1 MVDEQEPREPPAG
14 AAEEEERALF
24 GARSGWTLR
33 ERFRAPDSY
42 GLLLWL
48 VLLSL
53 FGAAMVDQLGG
64 FGRVVAALFTSL
76 TLLYAIHTSRG
87 GRMAMRVAI
96 GFAILFMVVAVFAAR
111 AGGTTGSGGSWA
123 VNAILAATAIVAI
136 GRRLVSHAEVGG
148 QTLVGALCVYL
159 LLGLFYASVYGVMG
173 AWHPPFFTQSP
184 THSAVTYLYFSYV
197 TMTTVGYGDFTART
211 DIARMVAVSQAL
223 FGQIYLVTVVAVVVS
238 NLGRRRKPRSQGGG
252 SAT

>member
-1 MVDEQEPREPPAG
+1 MADAERPREG
-14 AAEEEERALF
+14 DEEAPALF
-24 GARSGWTLR
+24 GGRSGWTLR

-42 GLLLWL
+42 GFLLVL

-53 FGAAMVDQLGG
+53 FATATVDQLGAWG
-64 FGRVVAALFTSL
+64 QFAAALFTGL
-76 TLLYAIHTSRG
+76 TLLFAIHTARG
-87 GRMAMRVAI
+87 GKLALRLALGLVVVVVVI
-96 GFAILFMVVAVFAAR
+96 GVVAKIV
-111 AGGTTGSGGSWA
+111 GGSTGSGGGWT

-136 GRRLVSHAEVGG
+136 GRRLVTHAEVGG

-173 AWHPPFFTQSP
+173 AWGGHFFKDTA
-184 THSAVTYLYFSYV
+184 THSAVIYMYFSYV

-211 DIARMVAVSQAL
+211 DLGRMVAVSQAL

-238 NLGRRRKPRSQGGG
+238 NLGRKRKPRSQAGGG
-252 SAT
+252 AP